1 MLRKR
6 ISTARLHGIVIAL
19 IVGSLVSSVLG
30 QTLGYALGQHIEA
43 SAGGASVGG
52 SEHNAG
58 ALDGAHGGQTKKQP
72 SVPRPITVPVLQGQQ
87 DDARHGERRHGDDG
101 DDGDDGMPGST
112 VDMATSV
119 TAIATGKTTIRG
131 SRATT
136 SALSF
141 GGQRARFRR
150 RWCVLLHAAAC
161 RRRKT
166 APPHA
171 SSGQHAAVC
180 LRRRPGKAPPQ

>member
-52 SEHNAG
+52 IEHNAG

-101 DDGDDGMPGST
+101 DDGDAWLHSGHGDQRHGDSNRQ
-112 VDMATSV
+112 DND
-119 TAIATGKTTIRG
+119 K
-131 SRATT
+131 
-136 SALSF
+136 
-141 GGQRARFRR
+141 GQQ
-150 RWCVLLHAAAC
+150 
-161 RRRKT
+161 
-166 APPHA
+166 
-171 SSGQHAAVC
+171 GDD
-180 LRRRPGKAPPQ
+180 